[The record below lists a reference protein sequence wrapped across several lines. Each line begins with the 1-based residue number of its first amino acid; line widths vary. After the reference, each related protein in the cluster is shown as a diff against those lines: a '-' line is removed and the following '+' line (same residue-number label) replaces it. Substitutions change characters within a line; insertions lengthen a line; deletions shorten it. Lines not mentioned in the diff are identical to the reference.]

1 MKAKK
6 KRTKKYNPK
15 KHRIGYLDM
24 LDISANKGL
33 SDRAAASIELDYRI
47 HLQSFRTEPTYE
59 SWAYLI
65 GLLLLADRLSYDLE
79 EGEEFRRERPTDKQQ
94 ASDEK
99 HRRFDAAWCIWQEKH
114 VIAKENLLQ
123 AEALLQSLIELFKGF
138 TYKEMDQALHYV
150 MKHHLKPVRV
160 MKEEGLIE

>member
-47 HLQSFRTEPTYE
+47 HLQSSGRSLRTNR
-59 SWAYLI
+59 
-65 GLLLLADRLSYDLE
+65 GLTLL
-79 EGEEFRRERPTDKQQ
+79 
-94 ASDEK
+94 
-99 HRRFDAAWCIWQEKH
+99 
-114 VIAKENLLQ
+114 
-123 AEALLQSLIELFKGF
+123 GF
-138 TYKEMDQALHYV
+138 YF
-150 MKHHLKPVRV
+150 
-160 MKEEGLIE
+160 

>member
-47 HLQSFRTEPTYE
+47 HLQSFRTEPSHE
-59 SWAYLI
+59 SWAYLV

-79 EGEEFRRERPTDKQQ
+79 EGEEFRREIEPAWRQV
-94 ASDEK
+94 
-99 HRRFDAAWCIWQEKH
+99 DAAWRIWQEKH
-114 VIAKENLLQ
+114 VIAQENLLQ
-123 AEALLQSLIELFKGF
+123 AEALLQSLIELLKGF